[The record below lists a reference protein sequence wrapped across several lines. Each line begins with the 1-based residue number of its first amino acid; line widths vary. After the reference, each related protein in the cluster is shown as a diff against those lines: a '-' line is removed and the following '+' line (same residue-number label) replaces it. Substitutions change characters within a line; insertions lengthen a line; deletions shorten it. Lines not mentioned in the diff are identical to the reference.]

1 MKVFLLAAGLGTRL
15 RPLTDKIPKCLVPIN
30 GKPLLLIW
38 LELCQHHG
46 ITEVLINTHHLAEQ
60 VNEFIENHKSKFQF
74 LTIRQT
80 HEPVLLGSAGTL
92 IANRK
97 FVKNESLFFILYV
110 DNLTN
115 ANLTELIKFHRS
127 HGDLFTMGLFRTD
140 NPTSCGI
147 AELDG
152 NGKIISFEEKPRRPK
167 TDFAAA
173 GVYVASSKI
182 FNFFNNKQREDFNR
196 PLDLGFHILPKLI
209 GHMYGYLIKDYLIDI
224 GDMESYR
231 RAQREW
237 STISTL

>member
-1 MKVFLLAAGLGTRL
+1 MKAFLLAAGLGTRL

-30 GKPLLLIW
+30 GKSLLLIW

-97 FVKNESLFFILYV
+97 FVENESLFLILYV

-115 ANLTELIKFHRS
+115 ANLTELIKFHHR

-152 NGKIISFEEKPRRPK
+152 NGKVISFVEKPQKPK
-167 TDFAAA
+167 SNLAAA
-173 GVYVASSKI
+173 GVYVASPKI
-182 FNFFNNKQREDFNR
+182 FRFFKKGQREDFGR
-196 PLDLGFHILPKLI
+196 RLDLGFHILPKLV
-209 GHMYGYLIKDYLIDI
+209 GHMYGYLINEFLLDI
-224 GDMESYR
+224 GDMESYQK
-231 RAQREW
+231 AQREW
-237 STISTL
+237 LG